1 MTAVP
6 PDDLISRIDLALGSD
21 PRFAGAP
28 AIEARNLARYR
39 LGLRILA
46 EHHPDAADRLE
57 RLSRAGDD
65 ELRPV
70 MYDPVLRNAFEN
82 DLTALEAGEGPTDA
96 LAGYLASGAAD
107 PPAGRLDGLGPCE
120 RLSRPHVRPWPRHAA
135 SWVWTDLDA
144 GAGPQQALTARLEAL
159 LAGTLSKDGSGTRV
173 TPDAALSAALGR
185 AADLLTALLPRT
197 GAGVLPHVS
206 LVGFARYDNG
216 EETLNSISGGDPLP
230 SALFLAPERM
240 DDPWTAAETLFHEGL
255 HLKLFD
261 VLRTGSLVAD
271 PDRLVPI
278 PWRTRSWTLTRV
290 LFAMHVYAHLLLF
303 RAAAAEAG
311 PGLRSR
317 YGPPPA
323 TEDVDRATPGS
334 EAAARGG
341 YTTSLERVTY
351 LARQAAEVHGGVLT
365 AEGRAFV
372 GWLIGAV
379 TPLAPGILSEGG
391 PVASPPAAV
400 PAGMVAADA
409 VAAGAEMEPR
419 GYRQARPVQVCPI
432 PEQRRLVA
440 VSPGTSR
447 FRWLNDHAWLIYA
460 LCDGRDLAALRAGY
474 LRAAGQDADERLRL
488 GLADLLSAGLIEP
501 VGT

>member
-1 MTAVP
+1 MTAAP
-6 PDDLISRIDLALGSD
+6 SDDLISRIDLALGSD
-21 PRFAGAP
+21 PRFGSAP

-39 LGLRILA
+39 LGLRVLA
-46 EHHPDAADRLE
+46 RHHADAADRLE

-65 ELRPV
+65 VLRPV

-82 DLTALEAGEGPTDA
+82 DMAALETGKGPTDT
-96 LAGYLASGAAD
+96 LAGYLASGAAE
-107 PPAGRLDGLGPCE
+107 PPGGRLDGLGPCE
-120 RLSRPHVRPWPRHAA
+120 RLSRPHVRPWARHAA

-144 GAGPQQALTARLEAL
+144 GAGPQRALTPRLDEL
-159 LAGTLSKDGSGTRV
+159 LAGTLSEDGSDSRI
-173 TPDAALSAALGR
+173 TPDAAMLAALGR
-185 AADLLTALLPRT
+185 GADLLTELLPCAGT
-197 GAGVLPHVS
+197 GVLPHVS
-206 LVGFARYDNG
+206 LVGFARYDDG
-216 EETLNSISGGDPLP
+216 DESLNSISGGDPLP
-230 SALFLAPERM
+230 STLFLAPQRL

-261 VLRTGSLVAD
+261 VLRTGSMVAD

-303 RAAAAEAG
+303 RAAAAEAS
-311 PGLRSR
+311 PGLRAR

-351 LARQAAEVHGGVLT
+351 LARQAAEVHGGMLT
-365 AEGRAFV
+365 AEGREFV

-379 TPLAPGILSEGG
+379 TPLGPGILSEGG
-391 PVASPPAAV
+391 PVATPSTAVPSAAV
-400 PAGMVAADA
+400 PAGVPAA
-409 VAAGAEMEPR
+409 AALEPR
-419 GYRQARPVQVCPI
+419 GYRQARPVEVCPM

-460 LCDGRDLAALRAGY
+460 LCDGRDLAALREGY
-474 LRAAGQDADERLRL
+474 LRAAGQDADDRL
-488 GLADLLSAGLIEP
+488 GLGVADLLSAGLIEP
-501 VGT
+501 VGA

>member
-21 PRFAGAP
+21 PRFADAP

-46 EHHPDAADRLE
+46 RHHPGAADRLE
-57 RLSRAGDD
+57 LLSRAGDD

-82 DLTALEAGEGPTDA
+82 DMVALETGKGPSDA
-96 LAGYLASGAAD
+96 LAGYLVSGAAD
-107 PPAGRLDGLGPCE
+107 PSGGALDGLGPCE
-120 RLSRPHVRPWPRHAA
+120 RLSRPHVRPWPRHSG
-135 SWVWTDLDA
+135 SWVWTDLD
-144 GAGPQQALTARLEAL
+144 GAARPQQALTARLEEL
-159 LAGTLSKDGSGTRV
+159 LAGTLSKDGSDNRV
-173 TPDAALSAALGR
+173 VPDAALLAALSRG
-185 AADLLTALLPRT
+185 AGLLTELLPSAGT
-197 GAGVLPHVS
+197 GVLPHVS
-206 LVGFARYDNG
+206 LIGFARYDDG
-216 EETLNSISGGDPLP
+216 DETLNSVSGGDPLP
-230 SALFLAPERM
+230 SALFLAPARL

-261 VLRTGSLVAD
+261 VLRTGSMVAD

-311 PGLRSR
+311 PGLRAK

-323 TEDVDRATPGS
+323 TEDVDQATPGS

-351 LARQAAEVHGGVLT
+351 LARQAAEVHGDMLT
-365 AEGRAFV
+365 AEGRDFI

-391 PVASPPAAV
+391 PVAGPPAAV
-400 PAGMVAADA
+400 PAVEPPAPL
-409 VAAGAEMEPR
+409 EPR
-419 GYRQARPVQVCPI
+419 GYRQARPVHVCPI

-440 VSPGTSR
+440 VSPGTPR

-460 LCDGRDLAALRAGY
+460 LCDGRDLAALREGY
-474 LRAAGQDADERLRL
+474 LRAAGQGAEDGLRH
-488 GLADLLSAGLIEP
+488 GVAGLLSAGLIEP
-501 VGT
+501 VGA